1 RRGPPIPRGALGGGA
16 LAGDRHRAPLV
27 DRARQE
33 RASSPRP
40 APAAQNLVNPA
51 TESQRAH
58 GQLRYIE
65 RLYRDA
71 RMWIVPDGTAQIQRL
86 VIGRELTG
94 FSAVH
99 G

>member
-1 RRGPPIPRGALGGGA
+1 
-16 LAGDRHRAPLV
+16 
-27 DRARQE
+27 
-33 RASSPRP
+33 
-40 APAAQNLVNPA
+40 VNPA

-71 RMWIVPDGTAQIQRL
+71 RMWIVPDGTAQI
-86 VIGRELTG
+86 
-94 FSAVH
+94 H